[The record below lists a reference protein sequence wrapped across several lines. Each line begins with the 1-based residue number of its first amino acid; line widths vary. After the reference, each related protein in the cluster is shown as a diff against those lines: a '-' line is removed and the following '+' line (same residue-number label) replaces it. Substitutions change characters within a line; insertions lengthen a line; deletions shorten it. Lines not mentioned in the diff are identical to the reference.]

1 MPVPEVWDMAL
12 DLQSCMVE
20 AVVSLTRETMPR
32 WRQVLLGGGDAS
44 DDRAVAGLTCTGANP
59 PGGPPAG
66 GDMILLGVSTSATAT
81 GLSMVGS
88 GGAGAG
94 VLGPCRELL
103 TRITAGIFKW
113 FVDTIYTAEGK
124 LYHNCFDPKA
134 YAVNV

>member
-20 AVVSLTRETMPR
+20 AIVSLTRETMPR
-32 WRQVLLGGGDAS
+32 WRQVLLGGGDTS

-88 GGAGAG
+88 GGVGPG
-94 VLGPCRELL
+94 VLGS
-103 TRITAGIFKW
+103 AGPGGVSSAGLGLSGTSHLDFAQNQSVSS
-113 FVDTIYTAEGK
+113 FSD
-124 LYHNCFDPKA
+124 
-134 YAVNV
+134 